1 MQLVRSNNQSPKRV
15 VFYAPPGSVRVNK
28 YMNVCFQ
35 FLEIISWSISIYGL
49 NLWVLVKESYRAL
62 EYMVKL
68 SAAFKYT
75 DAGHKCI

>member
-1 MQLVRSNNQSPKRV
+1 MIPKKGGILCPTPR
-15 VFYAPPGSVRVNK
+15 PPGSDRVNK
-28 YMNVCFQ
+28 YLNVCFQ
-35 FLEIISWSISIYGL
+35 FLTIISWSIFDIWSKSLGL
-49 NLWVLVKESYRAL
+49 SVNESYRAL